1 MTELLNPVPA
11 PLNNDLVEQPTRPMY
26 PDNYYRTKLD
36 LPISISVNERG
47 DRLIGGDV
55 ETIARQ
61 VLSQTQIVMLPNK
74 QGGYILN
81 QKTNIWRQ
89 IGSAVRDFLLV
100 SVLYPQAQEW
110 AYNDYDGKMSKFLA
124 RVADRMYEIVRGE
137 PMYEEG
143 FFNNMTDAQYDYIGD
158 NAYFSNGAF
167 NIKTMKLHPFK
178 AEHYRTDDTILP
190 RPISQQPV
198 TFKQIQQNRIYQ
210 AVDFFTDEGSEK
222 AMCEYIGSAFFENK
236 PEPVHMQIVV
246 SRGTRNGGNGKSI
259 LMTKIIGA
267 PLFGKMYTEIPS
279 NRAFN
284 TKGEFNSAL
293 LVGKQL
299 IFIDELNPY
308 TLEPEVFKQQITA
321 TRLKVNEKNKPEYDS
336 RFGGHFA
343 GASNDEFKI
352 RDSSDGSLRRILTVV
367 FNKQVTVGEDKVTFM
382 KNFNPDFS
390 EEMREALS
398 DPEVCAEFTRW
409 CVQQYSE
416 LLARRA
422 QTDSDEFVWSQ
433 SEEANYLRDVLKQ
446 TKTPVIDIAFNSGL
460 FEYTGVETDVIE
472 LKLFTD
478 GVLLANKYNTDDR
491 SRITRKLVL
500 ADMRDYMYN
509 NGKRSRIRAVC
520 TNRTQQHPDNLNPAS
535 GGKVYVSGF
544 KLAHDDLDS
553 DLENAW
559 FETIKKHLG
568 KKTVME
574 EVFDVYVTPD
584 EVF

>member
-1 MTELLNPVPA
+1 MTELMNPVPTQHA
-11 PLNNDLVEQPTRPMY
+11 VTTSETTIPIY
-26 PDNYYRTKLD
+26 PDSYYKMKTE
-36 LPISISVNERG
+36 LPIKISVNERG
-47 DRLIGGDV
+47 DRIVLGDV

-61 VLSQTQIVMLPNK
+61 ALSQVNFIISPNK
-74 QGGYILN
+74 QTAYVLD
-81 QKTNIWRQ
+81 QRTNIWTQ
-89 IGSAVRDFLLV
+89 VTGAVREFLLV
-100 SVLYPQAQEW
+100 SILYPQAQEW
-110 AYNDYDGKMSKFLA
+110 TERDYDGKMAKFLS
-124 RVADRMYEIVRGE
+124 RVADRMFEIVRGE
-137 PMYEEG
+137 LKYENG
-143 FFNNMTDAQYDYIGD
+143 FFNDMTDTMYDYIGD

-178 AEHYRTDDTILP
+178 PEHYRTRDTILP
-190 RPISQQPV
+190 RPISPDPV
-198 TFKQIQQNRIYQ
+198 TFDQIKKNRIWQ
-210 AVDFFTDEGSEK
+210 AVNFFTDEGSEK
-222 AMCEYIGSAFFENK
+222 AFCEYIGSCFFENK

-267 PLFGKMYTEIPS
+267 PFFGRMYTEIPS

-284 TKGEFNSAL
+284 TKGDFNSAL

-308 TLEPEVFKQQITA
+308 SLEPEVFKQQITA

-343 GASNDEFKI
+343 GASNDEFKV

-390 EEMREALS
+390 EEMRQALS
-398 DPEVCAEFTRW
+398 DPQVCGEFTRW
-409 CVQQYSE
+409 CVQQYAE
-416 LLARRA
+416 LLERRA
-422 QTDSDEFVWSQ
+422 ETDSDEFVWSQ
-433 SEEANYLRDVLKQ
+433 SEEANELRTTLKH
-446 TKTPVIDIAFNSGL
+446 TKTPVIDMAFNSGL

-478 GVLLANKYNTDDR
+478 GILLANKYNTDDN
-491 SRITRKLVL
+491 SRITRKMVL

-509 NGKRSRIRAVC
+509 EGKRSRIKSVC
-520 TNRTQQHPDNLNPAS
+520 TNPKQQHPDNLNNYA
-535 GGKVYVSGF
+535 GGKVYVAGF
-544 KLAHDDLDS
+544 KLAHDDLDT

-568 KKTVME
+568 KRTVME
-574 EVFDVYVTPD
+574 EIFNVYVEPD